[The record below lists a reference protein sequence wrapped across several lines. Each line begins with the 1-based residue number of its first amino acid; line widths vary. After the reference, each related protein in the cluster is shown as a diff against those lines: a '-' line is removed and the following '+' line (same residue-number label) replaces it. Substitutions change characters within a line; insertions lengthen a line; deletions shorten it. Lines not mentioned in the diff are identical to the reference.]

1 MRREDGE
8 SIYIY
13 FSLKVHGAN
22 SFRNTRHFN
31 GDESFDPPPMDPVSI
46 EESAR
51 VPTTKL

>member
-1 MRREDGE
+1 MV
-8 SIYIY
+8 SLYIYIY

-46 EESAR
+46 ESAR